1 MNNSIVTSHPTG
13 WSIAL
18 GILLIVLGLLAVA
31 TPLAAGVAVSLVL
44 GWIILFG
51 SATHFTYAW
60 LERGAGAVL
69 WQILIA
75 VVYLF
80 AALWILLHPVGGVAA
95 LTLMLAFYIAA
106 EGVLE
111 LAAFSAIHGLP
122 GTAWF
127 LVDGII
133 SLIVA
138 ALILFDWPSN
148 SVWAVGTLV
157 GVSLIMS
164 GIARM
169 TMPVQR
175 HRLMVEMI

>member
-1 MNNSIVTSHPTG
+1 MNNSAVSSHPTG
-13 WSIAL
+13 WSISL

-31 TPLAAGVAVSLVL
+31 TPLAAGVAASLVF
-44 GWIILFG
+44 GWVILFA

-75 VVYLF
+75 VIYLF
-80 AALWILLHPVGGVAA
+80 AAVWILFHPVGGVAA
-95 LTLMLAFYIAA
+95 LTLILAFYIAA

-111 LAAFSAIHGLP
+111 LAVFGAIRGLP

-127 LVDGII
+127 LVDGIV
-133 SLIVA
+133 SLLVA
-138 ALILFDWPSN
+138 VLILFHWSSS

-164 GIARM
+164 GIARL
-169 TMPVQR
+169 TMPMQR
-175 HRLMVEMI
+175 RRLMIEVI